1 MATKK
6 TATRKTSDKGAQL
19 KEVRALAKKARD
31 EIAKLLA
38 EEQAGTMTRR
48 ELKTGL
54 EEVQER
60 LNRIMIFQDK
70 L

>member
-1 MATKK
+1 MASKK
-6 TATRKTSDKGAQL
+6 TATRKTSDRSPQL

-31 EIAKLLA
+31 DIAELLA
-38 EEQAGTMTRR
+38 DEKAGTITRR
-48 ELKTGL
+48 ELTTGL

-60 LNRIMIFQDK
+60 LSRIMIFQDK